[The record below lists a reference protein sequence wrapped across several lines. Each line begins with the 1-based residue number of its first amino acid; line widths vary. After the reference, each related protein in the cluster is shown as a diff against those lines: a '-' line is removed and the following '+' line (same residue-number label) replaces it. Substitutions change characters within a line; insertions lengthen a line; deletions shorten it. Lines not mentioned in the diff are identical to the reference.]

1 MPAEYSGILLPGLD
15 DQLHFLTRNIPV
27 QGRSVLIFGS
37 GAEKVAL
44 SLIEEGCSSVQIIT
58 DNEELLVN
66 SRLTLSGNEDV
77 KVRFS
82 EYSSLDFPDAS
93 FDLVF
98 AQGTVSRPDRKKI
111 LKEVYRV
118 LKTEGVF
125 CPGEMTSVKGDI
137 PPFLKSVFAA
147 NSMDILSVDSLSM
160 IYKGEGFK
168 VKAVKSL
175 DNTLKEYYKE
185 TERALNRRL
194 GKMTKEDQKNNKD
207 MITRTKHEINVFLN
221 LGGLKY
227 TGFSSFLLL
236 K

>member
-27 QGRSVLIFGS
+27 QGRNVLIIGS
-37 GAEKVAL
+37 GAEKVAFAL
-44 SLIEEGCSSVQIIT
+44 LEEGCTSIQIIT
-58 DNEELLVN
+58 DSEELLVN
-66 SRLTLSGNEDV
+66 ARLMLSGSDHI
-77 KVRFS
+77 KIRFS
-82 EYSSLDFPDAS
+82 EYGALDFPDGS

-98 AQGTVSRPDRKKI
+98 AQGTVSRTDRKKI
-111 LKEVYRV
+111 LKEIYRV
-118 LKTEGVF
+118 LKSEGVF
-125 CPGEMTSVKGDI
+125 CPGEMTSIKGDI
-137 PPFLKSVFAA
+137 PPFLKSVFSA
-147 NSMDILSVDSLSM
+147 NNMDVLSADSLSM

-194 GKMTKEDQKNNKD
+194 GKMTKEEQKNHKD
-207 MITRTKHEINVFLN
+207 MITKTRHEINVFLN

-227 TGFSSFLLL
+227 AGFSSFLLL

>member
-15 DQLHFLTRNIPV
+15 DQLHFFTRNIPV
-27 QGRSVLIFGS
+27 QGKSVLLIGS
-37 GAEKVAL
+37 GSEKVAL
-44 SLIEEGCSSVQIIT
+44 SLLEEGCTTIQIIT
-58 DNEELLVN
+58 DSEELLVN
-66 SRLTLSGNEDV
+66 TRLTLSGNADI
-77 KVRFS
+77 KARYS
-82 EYSSLDFPDAS
+82 EYGSLDFSDAS

-98 AQGTVSRPDRKKI
+98 AQGTVSRTDRKKI
-111 LKEVYRV
+111 LKEIYRV
-118 LKTEGVF
+118 LKTDGVF
-125 CPGEMTSVKGDI
+125 CPGEMTSLKGDI

-147 NSMDILSVDSLSM
+147 NNMDILSSDSLSM
-160 IYKGEGFK
+160 IYKAEGFK
-168 VKAVKSL
+168 VKAMKSL

-207 MITRTKHEINVFLN
+207 MITKTKHEINVFLN

-227 TGFSSFLLL
+227 TGFSSFLLI